1 MQITEKQLGAL
12 ERMCGHKTG
21 DSYEV
26 AGYTLT
32 MLGLDRYRINFPTSP
47 NGHANDVVGINKDTE
62 LPISIQSILK
72 QMYAN
77 WLIEIKKKKLTK
89 QEQFLNK

>member
-47 NGHANDVVGINKDTE
+47 NGHANGVVGINKDTE
-62 LPISIQSILK
+62 LSISIQSILK

>member
-21 DSYEV
+21 DLYEV

-32 MLGLDRYRINFPTSP
+32 MLGLDSYRINFPTSP